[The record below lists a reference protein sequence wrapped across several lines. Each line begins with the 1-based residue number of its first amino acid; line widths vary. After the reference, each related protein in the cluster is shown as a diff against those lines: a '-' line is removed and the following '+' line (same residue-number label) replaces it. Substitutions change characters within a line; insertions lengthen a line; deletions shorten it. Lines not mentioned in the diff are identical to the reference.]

1 MLEKLLE
8 RLKNQELTKD
18 QEIELREELK
28 QIDNQIE
35 SNIQSRRVDALVV
48 MKNDEEKSKE
58 LDEIRSKLENVRKR
72 EKKRGLKT
80 FLISIPIAFLF
91 LGSLFGGMM
100 ITNMFNFGITG
111 VLLSFAI
118 SIALAAGIINPL
130 SKRDTK
136 QHELYKKEESELLS
150 SYEALIGNTVDKIA
164 SDSISSMANNNT
176 VYSSFDS
183 KDLDLEVALPEE
195 LIEESNIESF

>member
-8 RLKNQELTKD
+8 RLKNQELTRD

-35 SNIQSRRVDALVV
+35 SNIQSRRADALVA
-48 MKNDEEKSKE
+48 MKSDEDKSKE
-58 LDEIRSKLENVRKR
+58 LDEIRSKLENLRKR

-91 LGSLFGGMM
+91 LGSLFGGMI

-111 VLLSFAI
+111 VLLSFI
-118 SIALAAGIINPL
+118 LSIALTAGIINPL
-130 SKRDTK
+130 SKKDTK

-150 SYEALIGNTVDKIA
+150 SYAELIGNTIDKIA
-164 SDSISSMANNNT
+164 SDSILSIVDNNT
-176 VYSSFDS
+176 VHPS
-183 KDLDLEVALPEE
+183 LDYKNLDREVSLPEE

>member
-8 RLKNQELTKD
+8 RLKNQELTRD

-35 SNIQSRRVDALVV
+35 SNIQSRRADALVA
-48 MKNDEEKSKE
+48 MKSDEDKSKE
-58 LDEIRSKLENVRKR
+58 LDEIRSKLENLRKR

-91 LGSLFGGMM
+91 LGSLFGGMI

-111 VLLSFAI
+111 VLLSFI
-118 SIALAAGIINPL
+118 LSIALTAGIINPL
-130 SKRDTK
+130 SKKDTK

-150 SYEALIGNTVDKIA
+150 SYAELGPFLLGFSRLIT
-164 SDSISSMANNNT
+164 
-176 VYSSFDS
+176 
-183 KDLDLEVALPEE
+183 
-195 LIEESNIESF
+195 SNH